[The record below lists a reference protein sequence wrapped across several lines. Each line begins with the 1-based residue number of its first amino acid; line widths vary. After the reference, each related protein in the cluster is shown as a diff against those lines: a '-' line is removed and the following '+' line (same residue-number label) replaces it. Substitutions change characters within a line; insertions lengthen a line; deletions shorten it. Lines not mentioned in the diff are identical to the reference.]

1 MPDKVA
7 LISVSDKRGI
17 EEFVKF
23 LISKGFRII
32 ATSSTARFLREKG
45 LDVEDVSS
53 FTGFPEILGGR
64 VKTLHPKI
72 HAGILARR
80 DKKEDMAVLES
91 EGFPPI
97 DMVICNLYPFEDIIK
112 QDNPVM
118 EEVIENIDIGGPT
131 LVRAAAKNFEH
142 VTVIV
147 NPDRYKDVIEELR
160 SKGEVSL
167 EKKRELAVE
176 AFEHIARYDA
186 IIANYLRERLTKN
199 KFPENLV
206 IPLEKV
212 QPTRYG
218 ENPHQEASFYR
229 ILPYG
234 GGITNVEQ
242 LQGKQLSYNNIL
254 DAEAALDCLREFSE
268 PTAVI
273 VKHTSPCGIA
283 SATNIMDAWKR
294 AFETDPI
301 SPFGGIVAFNREVEE
316 KLAEELTKHFLE
328 IVIAPHFGKEA
339 LNVFKK
345 KKNLR
350 LLQVRDIYSGR
361 GNFVYRS
368 VNGGMLVQD
377 KDTGEIDTSNWKVVT
392 RKKPNKEDIESMIF
406 AVKCVKHVKSNAVVF
421 VKESKTVAIGGGQ
434 TSRIDA
440 VRVAVDKGGERIR
453 DSIMASDGF
462 FPFRDAIDVAADAG
476 VRAIVQPG
484 GSIRDKEI
492 IEAADER
499 GICMV
504 FTGQRYFRH

>member
-23 LISKGFRII
+23 LISKGFRVI
-32 ATSSTARFLREKG
+32 ATSRTARFLREKG

-80 DKKEDMAVLES
+80 DKKEDMAVLKS

-112 QDNPVM
+112 QDNPVL
-118 EEVIENIDIGGPT
+118 EGVIENIDIGGPT

-147 NPDRYKDVIEELR
+147 NPDRYKDIIEELR
-160 SKGEVSL
+160 SRGEVSL
-167 EKKRELAVE
+167 EKRRELAVE

-234 GGITNVEQ
+234 GGITNAEQ

-283 SATNIMDAWKR
+283 SAKNIMDAWKK
-294 AFETDPI
+294 AFESDPI
-301 SPFGGIVAFNREVEE
+301 SPFGGIVAFNRKVEE

-328 IVIAPHFGKEA
+328 IVIAPHFDKEA

-350 LLQVRDIYSGR
+350 LLQVKDIYSGR

-377 KDTGEIDTSNWKVVT
+377 KDIGEIDTSNWKVVT
-392 RKKPNKEDIESMIF
+392 RKKPNKEDIKSMIF

-421 VKESKTVAIGGGQ
+421 VKGSKTVAIGGGQ

-440 VRVAVDKGGERIR
+440 VRIAVDKGGERIR

-492 IEAADER
+492 VEAADER

>member
-1 MPDKVA
+1 
-7 LISVSDKRGI
+7 
-17 EEFVKF
+17 
-23 LISKGFRII
+23 
-32 ATSSTARFLREKG
+32 
-45 LDVEDVSS
+45 
-53 FTGFPEILGGR
+53 
-64 VKTLHPKI
+64 
-72 HAGILARR
+72 
-80 DKKEDMAVLES
+80 
-91 EGFPPI
+91 
-97 DMVICNLYPFEDIIK
+97 PFEDIIK

-199 KFPENLV
+199 KFPKNLV

-234 GGITNVEQ
+234 GGITNAEQ

-283 SATNIMDAWKR
+283 SAKNIMDAWKK